1 MGKREIKFSL
11 GTADPVLAKIR
22 FQEENAK
29 LERVWHEHLH
39 GQEYAKLSQRQLSA
53 LAGQFY
59 QEMIAAHS
67 DNPGRAFDWQLMVK
81 RDQERI
87 AKRFPLKGRVYH
99 MRETFGGEA
108 RAFLEK
114 KGYRLSG
121 ETLDM
126 FIEELVRTKLEA
138 AEQLVRNASFNYA
151 DDPHAGRFAPPEVLK
166 SDGKVAAID
175 MFEKYANEAQLDG
188 KTRESWETKIK
199 SLIAFVGHDDLA
211 RLTSEEVIA
220 WDRGDAKTGAF
231 RCAGRL
237 RAVFAHGPKPACD
250 HHHAP
255 DAAAS
260 TATRPNVRDDGQRPS
275 TGTGWREF

>member
-1 MGKREIKFSL
+1 MQAPWKNPRSENLWFRRRVPSNLVGYMGKREIKFSL
-11 GTADPVLAKIR
+11 GTADPVLARIR

-126 FIEELVRTKLEA
+126 FIEEFVRTKLQA
-138 AEQLVRNASFNYA
+138 AEQLVRNASFTRLQGFSQRA
-151 DDPHAGRFAPPEVLK
+151 SALLRSRTIAGWKGSRSAFQEGRGTPGQMDQERGGGRDGRKGGSEPWLAPPLLFAGTPRRHAHGRPEHHP
-166 SDGKVAAID
+166 G
-175 MFEKYANEAQLDG
+175 
-188 KTRESWETKIK
+188 TRRREGRI
-199 SLIAFVGHDDLA
+199 
-211 RLTSEEVIA
+211 
-220 WDRGDAKTGAF
+220 
-231 RCAGRL
+231 RL
-237 RAVFAHGPKPACD
+237 RRRLD
-250 HHHAP
+250 
-255 DAAAS
+255 
-260 TATRPNVRDDGQRPS
+260 
-275 TGTGWREF
+275 

>member
-1 MGKREIKFSL
+1 MAFRMQAPWKNPRSENLWFRRRVPSNLVGYMGKREIKFSL

-39 GQEYAKLSQRQLSA
+39 GQQYAKLSQRQLSA

-87 AKRFPLKGRVYH
+87 AKRFPLKERIYH

-108 RAFLEK
+108 SAFLEK

-126 FIEELVRTKLEA
+126 FIEEFVRTKLQA
-138 AEQLVRNASFNYA
+138 AEQLVRNASFN
-151 DDPHAGRFAPPEVLK
+151 L
-166 SDGKVAAID
+166 S
-175 MFEKYANEAQLDG
+175 L
-188 KTRESWETKIK
+188 SET
-199 SLIAFVGHDDLA
+199 
-211 RLTSEEVIA
+211 
-220 WDRGDAKTGAF
+220 
-231 RCAGRL
+231 
-237 RAVFAHGPKPACD
+237 
-250 HHHAP
+250 
-255 DAAAS
+255 
-260 TATRPNVRDDGQRPS
+260 
-275 TGTGWREF
+275 